1 MLIKKKNRDQRKD
14 WKVKKNRDKGRNQ
27 ASIDGIFCS
36 DTILEIARSNMNK
49 EKRKLRKKERER
61 SLIRINL
68 LA

>member
-14 WKVKKNRDKGRNQ
+14 WKAKKNLDKGRNQ
-27 ASIDGIFCS
+27 ASISGVFCS

-61 SLIRINL
+61 SFIRINL